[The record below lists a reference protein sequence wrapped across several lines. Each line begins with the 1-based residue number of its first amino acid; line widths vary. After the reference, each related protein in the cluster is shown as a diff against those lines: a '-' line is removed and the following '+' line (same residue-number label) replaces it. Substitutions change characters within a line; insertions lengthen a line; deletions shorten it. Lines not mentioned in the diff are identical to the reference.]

1 MSILPPCRQLLV
13 FYLRWWGGGGGG
25 GGGWGGGGIYKVC
38 LDCSV
43 NWQLFTQIR
52 HFITQFSAIIE
63 GSNLFKFEFSL
74 GGSIWSANIVVLK

>member
-1 MSILPPCRQLLV
+1 MLLLKNAHVDTSALQAIARFLRQV
-13 FYLRWWGGGGGG
+13 WGGGGE
-25 GGGWGGGGIYKVC
+25 
-38 LDCSV
+38 D
-43 NWQLFTQIR
+43 WQLFTQIR

>member
-1 MSILPPCRQLLV
+1 MLLLKNAHVDTSALQAIARFLPQV
-13 FYLRWWGGGGGG
+13 VGWG
-25 GGGWGGGGIYKVC
+25 GGGGIYKVC